1 MLKLKQG
8 IVKRTLRLDRKT
20 FFPGQ
25 QISATEETIQ
35 KLVDSGSVDA
45 IEEKEVL
52 ATPEV
57 KPVKKRATRR
67 KKATPSNEETK

>member
-45 IEEKEVL
+45 IEEKEV
-52 ATPEV
+52 